1 MLCVLLMGVAWF
13 FFWRRCD
20 TLYILP
26 VLWMA
31 DNGPHGGM
39 SIPLQ
44 RVTSLH
50 GHSQANAPAALYWL
64 AALCPR
70 RRQAPRLE
78 ESVVKRVPGGA
89 TCNALCLVK
98 YVSTLVEQ

>member
-31 DNGPHGGM
+31 DNGPYGGM

-78 ESVVKRVPGGA
+78 ESVVKRVPGA
-89 TCNALCLVK
+89 QPAMHYAL
-98 YVSTLVEQ
+98 SNMSAH